1 MVAGVSSDRSASSS
15 LQVIRSTSFLI
26 AIEYDENKCNKAS
39 LELHPTRTYVSR
51 ALAVGRSMQRSGSTV
66 DSVLH
71 PEEGG
76 RVLVPF
82 RPKPS
87 VRPSCGGVSSCRFR
101 IRSRVDALSTAER
114 YIDRA
119 RWADIE
125 GRVLGVC
132 DLVQSRLGVVLSGA
146 HRIDHASVRDRTAYR
161 DDRGYRYTRNGD
173 RRRSLRNRPQSS
185 EALVKS
191 SATVSMIPT
200 SGFR

>member
-76 RVLVPF
+76 RVLVSF

-87 VRPSCGGVSSCRFR
+87 VRPSCDGVSSCRFR

-119 RWADIE
+119 RWATLRVAFSGYATSYSPVREWFYQVLIE
-125 GRVLGVC
+125 SITRPFAIGRPTVT
-132 DLVQSRLGVVLSGA
+132 
-146 HRIDHASVRDRTAYR
+146 I
-161 DDRGYRYTRNGD
+161 
-173 RRRSLRNRPQSS
+173 
-185 EALVKS
+185 EATGTLETETVAGR
-191 SATVSMIPT
+191 SATVLSPRKR
-200 SGFR
+200 S